1 MGARRPARYISGV
14 ETLAAI
20 LPYLVYL
27 AMFGVLAA
35 LIFGVLS
42 MLRGGPFN
50 AKYSN
55 KLMRARVGLQALALA
70 LFALLL
76 LLSKYFGV
84 GHGP

>member
-1 MGARRPARYISGV
+1 M
-14 ETLAAI
+14 ETLARI
-20 LPYLVYL
+20 VPYLLYL

-35 LIFGVLS
+35 LAVGVIS

-55 KLMRARVGLQALALA
+55 KLMRARVGFQALALA

-76 LLSKYFGV
+76 LLSKYA
-84 GHGP
+84 GPPGGPTH